1 MGIGVVIVTT
11 SPEGCEAVADGV
23 VVKYGL
29 SVFGLDAEFEPFE
42 LQAVISI
49 KHKTMIFR
57 MR

>member
-1 MGIGVVIVTT
+1 MVIVTT

-23 VVKYGL
+23 VVQYDL
-29 SVFGLDAEFEPFE
+29 SVFGMDAGFEPFE